1 MADAK
6 ITELPEAPTI
16 ATDDLLCVVTG
27 VSDVP
32 ETMKVDVNRFVAQS
46 VKPSDLLVQGDG
58 VTLTTNAAPDADSPE
73 TVTISAATDT
83 IGQDI
88 FPIKVATQNYS
99 LAQNTIIT
107 PLELAQTIADGTQ
120 YMVSTHFVFNIGNG
134 LTSTQQSAISGGL
147 DSDQF
152 ITRGNWVHYEAISKE
167 HLELHQDATQQ
178 IANTGTWVSFGN
190 NPSSIFNVP
199 CTVTSQQQF
208 YVKNDS
214 GGDLTLQLE
223 IVTNHN
229 FVGNDSIALL
239 TGSSVTYTKVT

>member
-6 ITELPEAPTI
+6 ITQLPEAPTI

-27 VSDVP
+27 VGDVP
-32 ETMKVDVNRFVAQS
+32 ETMKVDVNRFVSQS
-46 VKPSDLLVQGDG
+46 VKPSNLLVQGDG
-58 VTLTTNAAPDADSPE
+58 VTLTTNAAPDADNPE

-88 FPIKVATQNYS
+88 FPIKVTTQNYP
-99 LAQNTIIT
+99 LAQNTILT
-107 PLELAQTIADGTQ
+107 PLELSQTIADGAQ

-134 LTSTQQSAISGGL
+134 FSSTSASAISGGL

-152 ITRGNWVHYEAISKE
+152 FTRGNWVHYESISKE
-167 HLELHQDATQQ
+167 HLELHQDATQPVSS
-178 IANTGTWVSFGN
+178 TGTWIDFGN
-190 NPSSIFNVP
+190 NPSSVFNVP
-199 CTVTSQQQF
+199 CSITSEQRF

-214 GGDLTLQLE
+214 GGDLTLQLQ
-223 IVTNHN
+223 IVTDHN
-229 FVGNDSIALL
+229 MVGNDSIALL

>member
-1 MADAK
+1 MKRLFLLSQALIILFVFSGEADAQSY
-6 ITELPEAPTI
+6 ELRGGLREWVKVFTQSPNELDI
-16 ATDDLLCVVTG
+16 A
-27 VSDVP
+27 
-32 ETMKVDVNRFVAQS
+32 ETRLK
-46 VKPSDLLVQGDG
+46 
-58 VTLTTNAAPDADSPE
+58 
-73 TVTISAATDT
+73 
-83 IGQDI
+83 
-88 FPIKVATQNYS
+88 
-99 LAQNTIIT
+99 
-107 PLELAQTIADGTQ
+107 LELLSTVGENTAFKVKGYGT
-120 YMVSTHFVFNIGNG
+120 
-134 LTSTQQSAISGGL
+134 
-147 DSDQF
+147 
-152 ITRGNWVHYEAISKE
+152 YEAISKE

>member
-6 ITELPEAPTI
+6 ITQLPEAATI

-27 VSDVP
+27 VDITP
-32 ETMKVDVNRFVAQS
+32 ETMKVDVNRFVSQS
-46 VKPSDLLVQGDG
+46 VKPSNLLIQGDG

-88 FPIKVATQNYS
+88 FPIRVATQNYS
-99 LAQNTIIT
+99 LAQNTILK
-107 PLELAQTIADGTQ
+107 PLELSQTIADGTQ

-134 LTSTQQSAISGGL
+134 FTSTNPSAISGGL

-152 ITRGNWVHYEAISKE
+152 ITRGNWVHYQCVSLDQ
-167 HLELHQDATQQ
+167 LELHQDASEQ
-178 IANTGTWVSFGN
+178 IANTGTWIDFGSD
-190 NPSSIFNVP
+190 PSVLSSP
-199 CTVTSQQQF
+199 CTITSEQKF

-223 IVTNHN
+223 IATNHS